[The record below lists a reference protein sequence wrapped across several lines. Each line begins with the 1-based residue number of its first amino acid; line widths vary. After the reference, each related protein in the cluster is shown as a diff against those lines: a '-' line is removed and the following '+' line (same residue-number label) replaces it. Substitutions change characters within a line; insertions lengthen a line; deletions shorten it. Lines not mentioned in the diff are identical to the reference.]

1 MSAPWSGPE
10 SFQLLRMR
18 WTDVVILKMTTSR
31 RPTAFAS
38 GSSEVWWES
47 GGRGP
52 RSGEYS
58 KKQNS
63 SSYTL
68 PITNDDIR
76 VSHAFPP
83 LCPASKDCPMS
94 SCSLPN
100 RGDITAS
107 QRRAG
112 EGVGAG
118 ISKESMEGE
127 AGGQD
132 AYQAAQALE
141 SVTDLVSKRREPVGG
156 VGGPGPPWSFSR
168 AKAAGASLHNGR

>member
-1 MSAPWSGPE
+1 M
-10 SFQLLRMR
+10 
-18 WTDVVILKMTTSR
+18 ILVF
-31 RPTAFAS
+31 PT
-38 GSSEVWWES
+38 
-47 GGRGP
+47 P
-52 RSGEYS
+52 
-58 KKQNS
+58 
-63 SSYTL
+63 
-68 PITNDDIR
+68 
-76 VSHAFPP
+76 
-83 LCPASKDCPMS
+83 
-94 SCSLPN
+94 SLHFVQHPKTVC
-100 RGDITAS
+100 RIEETS

>member
-1 MSAPWSGPE
+1 
-10 SFQLLRMR
+10 
-18 WTDVVILKMTTSR
+18 
-31 RPTAFAS
+31 
-38 GSSEVWWES
+38 
-47 GGRGP
+47 
-52 RSGEYS
+52 
-58 KKQNS
+58 
-63 SSYTL
+63 
-68 PITNDDIR
+68 
-76 VSHAFPP
+76 
-83 LCPASKDCPMS
+83 MS
-94 SCSLPN
+94 SC
-100 RGDITAS
+100 RIEETS

>member
-1 MSAPWSGPE
+1 MRQDLQRCGGKVAVE
-10 SFQLLRMR
+10 HLVVENTQRNKTQVHTHFQLPTM
-18 WTDVVILKMTTSR
+18 ILVFPTPSLHFVAAESR
-31 RPTAFAS
+31 RHP
-38 GSSEVWWES
+38 
-47 GGRGP
+47 
-52 RSGEYS
+52 
-58 KKQNS
+58 
-63 SSYTL
+63 
-68 PITNDDIR
+68 
-76 VSHAFPP
+76 
-83 LCPASKDCPMS
+83 
-94 SCSLPN
+94 
-100 RGDITAS
+100 S

>member
-1 MSAPWSGPE
+1 MSAPCSGPE

-68 PITNDDIR
+68 PITNDDIS

-83 LCPASKDCPMS
+83 LCPASKDC
-94 SCSLPN
+94 CSLAAESRRHP
-100 RGDITAS
+100 S

-168 AKAAGASLHNGR
+168 AKAAGASLHSGR